1 MTFIGLLFIIDPDV
15 LIIMEKV
22 IEKTMTSQ
30 EIRQQFLDFFKSKNH
45 TFVPSSPVVP
55 LDDPT
60 LLFTNAGM
68 NQFKD
73 VFLEKGTR
81 KYKRAVNSQKCIRV
95 SGKHNDLEEVGR
107 DTYHHTFFEML
118 GNWSF
123 GDYYKKEA
131 IQWAWE
137 LLTKIWKLPKDNLY
151 ATVYISDDEAEQ
163 LWKQVSDINP
173 EHVLKFGEKDN
184 FWEMGSTGPCGP
196 CSEIHIDLGPDY
208 CNGNHEDG
216 SECFVNSGCARDIE
230 LWNLVF
236 IQYNRDE
243 QGKLHPLPK
252 KHVDTGAGFER
263 ILAVLQK
270 KSSNYDTDVF
280 TPIIEDLGNICR
292 QDYSK
297 SREQTAFRVIADHI
311 RMLTF
316 SIADGGLPS
325 NDGRG
330 YVMRRILRRAARY
343 GRKLNM
349 HEPFIYKLV
358 PTVVDVMGGAYPEIV
373 ERADHVASVIHAEED
388 HFNHTLDRGLEI
400 FDKIKSDLQNQN
412 NTKIAGKDVFRL
424 YDTYG
429 FPVDLTRI
437 LAEENGLSLDLPGFE
452 KLMEKQR
459 ERARAAS
466 KFASQSIESD
476 DWIIMNEGDDSNFI
490 GYNELVVETH
500 IMRYHIGAKQI
511 RIILKDTP
519 FYAESGG
526 QVGDRGSLTVDNVRL
541 EVFDTQKDG
550 DHIIH
555 FCSKQEN
562 FTPMSDKV
570 LAEVITYNRL
580 DTQKNH
586 TATHLL
592 HAALKSVLGK
602 HVNQAGSLVEADR
615 LRFDFT
621 HFEKISPA
629 QLRKIEQIVNYKI
642 QQNIT
647 LEFAQEKYTDAKKK
661 GAMALFG
668 EKYGDIVRTVNIPNF
683 SLELCGGT
691 HVKAT
696 GEIGLF
702 LVTSES
708 GIASGVR
715 RIEAITG
722 TKAFEFALNAHD
734 VLQGLNSLLNVQD
747 NQLVDKVQ
755 NLLEDKKKLEKEL
768 AKTTASKLSS
778 DIEGI
783 LAHAGTINGVPTLI
797 YNTKDLQTDQL
808 KEFSD
813 RIREKA
819 GSIIALLISQNDG
832 KLNFVC
838 MITDDLVKSKKLHA
852 GNIVREVAQVTGGSG
867 GGRPNLAT
875 AGGKDISKV
884 NAAIDKFKTLIT
896 QL

>member
-1 MTFIGLLFIIDPDV
+1 
-15 LIIMEKV
+15 
-22 IEKTMTSQ
+22 MTSQ
-30 EIRQQFLDFFKSKNH
+30 EIRRQFLDFFISKGH

-95 SGKHNDLEEVGR
+95 SGKHNDLEEVGH

-137 LLTKIWKLPKDNLY
+137 LLTEVWKLPKDKLY
-151 ATVYISDDEAEQ
+151 ATVYKSDDEAET
-163 LWKQVSDINP
+163 LWKQVTDIDRN
-173 EHVLKFGEKDN
+173 HILKFDEKDN
-184 FWEMGSTGPCGP
+184 FWEMGATGPCGP
-196 CSEIHIDLGPDY
+196 CSEIHIDLGPEY
-208 CNGNHEDG
+208 CDGKHEDG
-216 SECFVNSGCARDIE
+216 SACFVNSGCARFIE

-243 QGKLHPLPK
+243 NGDLYPLPN

-280 TPIIEDLGNICR
+280 VPIIEHISKICG
-292 QDYSK
+292 QSYNK
-297 SREQTAFRVIADHI
+297 SAEKTAFRVIADHI

-343 GRKLNM
+343 GRKINM
-349 HEPFIYKLV
+349 HEPFIYQLV
-358 PTVVDVMGGAYPEIV
+358 PTIVQIMGEAYPEIV
-373 ERADHVASVIHAEED
+373 DRANHVASVIRAEEEN
-388 HFNHTLDRGLEI
+388 FNRTLDRGLEI
-400 FDKIKSDLQNQN
+400 FDKIKNTLQSNKK
-412 NTKIAGKDVFRL
+412 TEIAGNDVFRL

-437 LAEENGLSLDLPGFE
+437 LAEENGLTLDLPGFE
-452 KLMEKQR
+452 KLMEAQR

-466 KFASQSIESD
+466 KFASQTFD
-476 DWIIMNEGDDSNFI
+476 DHDWIIMNEGDDSDFV
-490 GYNELVVETH
+490 GYEELAIETH
-500 IMRYHIGAKQI
+500 IMRYHVEDKQI
-511 RIILKDTP
+511 RIVLKNTP

-526 QVGDRGSLTVDNVRL
+526 QVGDRGFLVVDDMQL
-541 EVFDTQKDG
+541 EVLDTQKDG

-555 FCSKQEN
+555 ICNKPGHFNPQ
-562 FTPMSDKV
+562 SDKV
-570 LAEVITYNRL
+570 LAEVVSFKRQ

-592 HAALKSVLGK
+592 HAALRSVLGN

-621 HFEKISPA
+621 HFERISPA
-629 QLRKIEQIVNYKI
+629 QLREIETIVNHKI
-642 QQNIT
+642 QQNLPLEIT
-647 LEFAQEKYTDAKKK
+647 HEKYTKAKEK

-668 EKYGDIVRTVNIPNF
+668 EKYGDIVRTVHIPNF

-691 HVKAT
+691 HVRAT

-702 LVTSES
+702 VITSES
-708 GIASGVR
+708 SIASGVR

-722 TKAFEFALNAHD
+722 TKAIEFALTAHD
-734 VLQGLNSLLNVQD
+734 VLQSLNELFNTQSD
-747 NQLVDKVQ
+747 QLIEKIKVLQ
-755 NLLEDKKKLEKEL
+755 EEKKKLEKEL
-768 AKTTASKLSS
+768 AKTASSQLTS
-778 DIEGI
+778 DIDSI
-783 LAHAGTINGVPTLI
+783 LAQSETVKGITILTFKTQNVQI
-797 YNTKDLQTDQL
+797 DQL
-808 KEFSD
+808 KELGD
-813 RIREKA
+813 HIRDKA
-819 GSIIALLISQNDG
+819 KSIVALLISQYDD

-838 MITDDLVKSKKLHA
+838 MITDDLVKNKHLNA
-852 GNIVREVAQVTGGSG
+852 GNIIREVAKVAGGGG
-867 GGRPNLAT
+867 GGRQNLAT
-875 AGGKDISKV
+875 AGGKDTSK
-884 NAAIDKFKTLIT
+884 IDASINKFKEILSNS
-896 QL
+896 

>member
-1 MTFIGLLFIIDPDV
+1 
-15 LIIMEKV
+15 
-22 IEKTMTSQ
+22 MTSQ
-30 EIRQQFLDFFKSKNH
+30 EIRQQFLDFFKSKDH

-95 SGKHNDLEEVGR
+95 SGKHNDLEEVGH

-137 LLTKIWKLPKDNLY
+137 LFTDIWKLPKDKLY
-151 ATVYISDDEAEQ
+151 ATIYRTDDEAEQ
-163 LWKQVSDINP
+163 LWKEVTDINP
-173 EHVLKFGEKDN
+173 KHILKFDEKDN
-184 FWEMGSTGPCGP
+184 FWEMGATGPCGP
-196 CSEIHIDLGPDY
+196 CSEIHIDLGPEY
-208 CNGNHEDG
+208 CDGKHDDG
-216 SECFVNSGCARDIE
+216 SACFVNNGCARYIE

-243 QGKLHPLPK
+243 NGDLHPLPN

-263 ILAVLQK
+263 ILSVLQK
-270 KSSNYDTDVF
+270 KTSNYDTDVF
-280 TPIIEDLGNICR
+280 VPIIEHIAKICE
-292 QDYSK
+292 QNYSESK
-297 SREQTAFRVIADHI
+297 EQTAYRVIADHV

-330 YVMRRILRRAARY
+330 YVMRRLLRRAARY

-358 PTVVDVMGGAYPEIV
+358 STVVDVMGGAYPEIV
-373 ERADHVASVIHAEED
+373 DRADHVASVICAEEE
-388 HFNHTLDRGLEI
+388 HFNRTLDRGLEI
-400 FDKIKSDLQNQN
+400 FDKIKNTLQSKKK
-412 NTKIAGKDVFRL
+412 TEIAGDDVFRL

-429 FPVDLTRI
+429 FPIDLTRI
-437 LAEENGLSLDLPGFE
+437 LAEENGLTLDLPGFD
-452 KLMEKQR
+452 KLMEAQR

-466 KFASQSIESD
+466 KFASQALDSD
-476 DWIIMNEGDDSNFI
+476 DWVIMNEGDDSNFV
-490 GYNELVVETH
+490 GYEELAIETH
-500 IMRYHIGAKQI
+500 IMRYHVGDKDV
-511 RIILKDTP
+511 RVVLKDTP

-526 QVGDRGSLTVDNVRL
+526 QVGDRGAISIDDIQL
-541 EVFDTQKDG
+541 EVLDTQKDG

-555 FCSKQEN
+555 ICNKPEVFNPQ
-562 FTPMSDKV
+562 TDKV
-570 LAEVITYNRL
+570 VAEVVSFDRQ

-592 HAALKSVLGK
+592 HAALKSVLGN
-602 HVNQAGSLVEADR
+602 HVNQAGSLVETDR

-621 HFEKISPA
+621 HFEKISET
-629 QLRKIEQIVNYKI
+629 QVREIETIVNHKI
-642 QQNIT
+642 QQNIS
-647 LEFAQEKYTDAKKK
+647 LEIAQEKYTEAKEK

-668 EKYGDIVRTVNIPNF
+668 EKYGDIVRTVHIPNF

-691 HVKAT
+691 HVRAT
-696 GEIGLF
+696 GEIGIF
-702 LVTSES
+702 VITSES
-708 GIASGVR
+708 SIASGVR

-722 TKAFEFALNAHD
+722 TRAVEFALNAHD
-734 VLQGLNSLLNVQD
+734 TLQSLSTLLNAQSDQLIEKVKVLQD
-747 NQLVDKVQ
+747 
-755 NLLEDKKKLEKEL
+755 EKKKLEKDI
-768 AKTTASKLSS
+768 AKTANSKLTS
-778 DIEGI
+778 DIDSLLAQTESVNGI
-783 LAHAGTINGVPTLI
+783 TILTFKTENV
-797 YNTKDLQTDQL
+797 QADQL
-808 KEFSD
+808 KELSD
-813 RIREKA
+813 RIREKVK
-819 GSIIALLISQNDG
+819 SIAALLVSQTDD

-838 MITDDLVKSKKLHA
+838 MVTDDLVKDKQLNA
-852 GNIVREVAQVTGGSG
+852 GNIIREVAKVAGGSG

-875 AGGKDISKV
+875 AGGKDISKID
-884 NAAIDKFKTLIT
+884 ASIDKFKEILKNS
-896 QL
+896 

>member
-1 MTFIGLLFIIDPDV
+1 
-15 LIIMEKV
+15 
-22 IEKTMTSQ
+22 MTSQ

-73 VFLEKGTR
+73 VFLEKGVR
-81 KYKRAVNSQKCIRV
+81 SYKRAVNSQKCIRV

-137 LLTKIWKLPKDNLY
+137 LLTDIWKLPKDKLY
-151 ATVYISDDEAEQ
+151 ATIFRTDNEAEQ
-163 LWKQVSDINP
+163 LWKEVTDINP
-173 EHVLKFGEKDN
+173 EHVLKFDEKDN
-184 FWEMGSTGPCGP
+184 FWEMGATGPCGP

-208 CNGNHEDG
+208 CNGNHEEG
-216 SECFVNSGCARDIE
+216 SECFVNSGCARYIE

-280 TPIIEDLGNICR
+280 TPIIDHLGNICR

-343 GRKLNM
+343 GRKLNL
-349 HEPFIYKLV
+349 HEPFIYELV
-358 PTVVDVMGGAYPEIV
+358 PTVVNIMGEAYPEIID
-373 ERADHVASVIHAEED
+373 RAEHVATVIKAEEE
-388 HFNHTLDRGLEI
+388 HFNRTLDRGLEI
-400 FDKIKSDLQNQN
+400 FDKIKTDLKQEGEKQ
-412 NTKIAGKDVFRL
+412 ISGEDIFQL

-437 LAEENGLSLDLPGFE
+437 LAEENNLTLDMKTFE
-452 KLMEKQR
+452 ELMDKQR

-466 KFASQSIESD
+466 KFASQSIDTNE
-476 DWIIMNEGDDSNFI
+476 WVVMNEGDDSNFI
-490 GYNELVVETH
+490 GYDELAVETK
-500 IMRYHIGAKQI
+500 IMRYHTSEDGI

-526 QVGDRGSLTVDNVRL
+526 QVGDKGTIYSGDKKL
-541 EVFDTQKDG
+541 EVRDTQKESN
-550 DHIIH
+550 HIIH
-555 FCSKQEN
+555 ICSNQN
-562 FTPMSDKV
+562 GFNPQTDTV
-570 LAEVITYNRL
+570 RAEVITYERL

-592 HAALKSVLGK
+592 HAALRKVLGT
-602 HVNQAGSLVEADR
+602 HVTQAGSLVEADR

-621 HFEKISPA
+621 HFNKISED
-629 QLRKIEQIVNYKI
+629 QLHEIQIIVNRKI
-642 QQNIT
+642 QQNIP
-647 LEFAQEKYTDAKKK
+647 LEISQEAFQEAKKR

-668 EKYGDIVRTVNIPNF
+668 EKYGDVVRTVQIPGF

-691 HVKAT
+691 HVGAT

-702 LVTSES
+702 IITSES
-708 GIASGVR
+708 SIASGVR

-722 TKAFEFALNAHD
+722 SKAAEFAVNANTTI
-734 VLQGLNSLLNVQD
+734 QGLTELLNSRSDELAEKVSE
-747 NQLVDKVQ
+747 LV
-755 NLLEDKKKLEKEL
+755 EHKKKLEKEL
-768 AKTTASKLSS
+768 NKTATAKLTG
-778 DIEGI
+778 DIDSI
-783 LAHAGTINGVPTLI
+783 LNNSEIINGIPALI
-797 YNTKDLQTDQL
+797 YQTENVQADQL
-808 KEFSD
+808 KQLSD
-813 RIREKA
+813 RIREK
-819 GSIIALLISQNDG
+819 GQSIAALLIAKNDN

-838 MITDDLVKSKKLHA
+838 MVTDDLVSSKKLHA
-852 GNIVREVAQVTGGSG
+852 GIIIKEVAKAAGGGG
-867 GGRPNLAT
+867 GGRPALAT
-875 AGGKDISKV
+875 AGGKDTTKI
-884 NAAIDKFKTLIT
+884 NAAADKFRTLLNNI
-896 QL
+896 

>member
-1 MTFIGLLFIIDPDV
+1 
-15 LIIMEKV
+15 
-22 IEKTMTSQ
+22 MTSQ
-30 EIRQQFLDFFKSKNH
+30 EIRRQFLDFFISKDH

-95 SGKHNDLEEVGR
+95 SGKHNDLEEVGH

-137 LLTKIWKLPKDNLY
+137 LFTEVWKLPKDKLY
-151 ATVYISDDEAEQ
+151 ATVYKSDNESETF
-163 LWKQVSDINP
+163 WKQVTDINSN
-173 EHVLKFGEKDN
+173 HILKFDEKDN
-184 FWEMGSTGPCGP
+184 FWEMGTTGPCGP
-196 CSEIHIDLGPDY
+196 CSEIHIDLGPEY
-208 CNGNHEDG
+208 CDGKHEDG
-216 SECFVNSGCARDIE
+216 SACFINSGCARFIE

-243 QGKLHPLPK
+243 NGDLHPLPN
-252 KHVDTGAGFER
+252 KHIDTGAGFER

-280 TPIIEDLGNICR
+280 VPIIEHISKICG
-292 QDYSK
+292 QSYDESAEK
-297 SREQTAFRVIADHI
+297 TAFRVIADHI
-311 RMLTF
+311 RMLSF

-330 YVMRRILRRAARY
+330 YVMRRILRRASRY

-349 HEPFIYKLV
+349 HEPFIYQLV
-358 PTVVDVMGGAYPEIV
+358 PTVVEIMGEAYPEIV
-373 ERADHVASVIHAEED
+373 ERSNHVASVIRAEEE
-388 HFNHTLDRGLEI
+388 HFNRTLDRGLEI
-400 FDKIKSDLQNQN
+400 FDKIKKGLQEKKK
-412 NTKIAGKDVFRL
+412 TEIAGDDVFRL

-437 LAEENGLSLDLPGFE
+437 LAEENELTLDLSGFE
-452 KLMEKQR
+452 KLMETQR
-459 ERARAAS
+459 EQARAAS
-466 KFASQSIESD
+466 KFASQTLDSN
-476 DWIIMNEGDDSNFI
+476 DWIIMNEGDDSNFV
-490 GYNELVVETH
+490 GYEELAIETH
-500 IMRYHIGAKQI
+500 LMRYHVGDNQI
-511 RIILKDTP
+511 RVVLKDTP

-526 QVGDRGSLTVDNVRL
+526 QVGDRGVLIIDDSQLNVL
-541 EVFDTQKDG
+541 DTQKDG

-555 FCSKQEN
+555 ICSK
-562 FTPMSDKV
+562 PMQFNPQTDKV
-570 LAEVITYNRL
+570 LAEVVSFERQ

-592 HAALKSVLGK
+592 HAALKSVLGN

-621 HFEKISPA
+621 HFERISPA
-629 QLRKIEQIVNYKI
+629 QLREIETIVNHKI
-642 QQNIT
+642 QQNIP
-647 LEFAQEKYTDAKKK
+647 LEIAHEKYIEAKEK

-668 EKYGDIVRTVNIPNF
+668 EKYGDIVRTVHIPNF

-691 HVKAT
+691 HVQAT

-702 LVTSES
+702 VITSES
-708 GIASGVR
+708 SIASGVR

-722 TKAFEFALNAHD
+722 TKAIEFALNAHD
-734 VLQGLNSLLNVQD
+734 VLQRLNELLNVQFD
-747 NQLVDKVQ
+747 QLVEKVKILQ
-755 NLLEDKKKLEKEL
+755 EEKKKLEKEL
-768 AKTTASKLSS
+768 AKTTSS
-778 DIEGI
+778 QLALDIDSI
-783 LAHAGTINGVPTLI
+783 LARSEILNGITILTYKTQNV
-797 YNTKDLQTDQL
+797 QTDQL
-808 KEFSD
+808 KELSD
-813 RIREKA
+813 RIRDKVK
-819 GSIIALLISQNDG
+819 SIAALLISQSDD
-832 KLNFVC
+832 KINFVC
-838 MITDDLVKSKKLHA
+838 MVTDDLVKNKQLNA
-852 GNIVREVAQVTGGSG
+852 GNIIREVAKVAEG
-867 GGRPNLAT
+867 GGGGKPNIAT
-875 AGGKDISKV
+875 AGGKNISK
-884 NAAIDKFKTLIT
+884 IDASIKKFKEILIKS
-896 QL
+896 

>member
-1 MTFIGLLFIIDPDV
+1 
-15 LIIMEKV
+15 
-22 IEKTMTSQ
+22 MTSQ
-30 EIRQQFLDFFKSKNH
+30 EIRRQFLDFFISKGH

-95 SGKHNDLEEVGR
+95 SGKHNDLEEVGH

-137 LLTKIWKLPKDNLY
+137 LLTEVWKLPKDKLY
-151 ATVYISDDEAEQ
+151 ATVYKSDDEAET
-163 LWKQVSDINP
+163 LWKQVTDIDRN
-173 EHVLKFGEKDN
+173 HVLQFDEKDN
-184 FWEMGSTGPCGP
+184 FWEMGATGPCGP
-196 CSEIHIDLGPDY
+196 CSEIHIDLGPEY
-208 CNGNHEDG
+208 CDGKHEDG
-216 SECFVNSGCARDIE
+216 SACFVNSGCARFIE

-243 QGKLHPLPK
+243 NGDLYPLPN

-280 TPIIEDLGNICR
+280 VPIIEHISKICG
-292 QDYSK
+292 QSYNK
-297 SREQTAFRVIADHI
+297 SAEKTAFRVIADHI

-343 GRKLNM
+343 GRKINM
-349 HEPFIYKLV
+349 HEPFIYQLV
-358 PTVVDVMGGAYPEIV
+358 PTVVQIMGEAYPEIV
-373 ERADHVASVIHAEED
+373 DRANHVASVIRAEEEN
-388 HFNHTLDRGLEI
+388 FNRTLDRGLEI
-400 FDKIKSDLQNQN
+400 FDKIKNSLQSNKK
-412 NTKIAGKDVFRL
+412 TEIAGNDVFRL

-437 LAEENGLSLDLPGFE
+437 LAEENGLTLDLPGFE
-452 KLMEKQR
+452 KLMEAQR

-466 KFASQSIESD
+466 KFASQTFD
-476 DWIIMNEGDDSNFI
+476 DHDWIIMNEGDDSDFV
-490 GYNELVVETH
+490 GYEELAIETH
-500 IMRYHIGAKQI
+500 IMRYHVEDKQI
-511 RIILKDTP
+511 RIVLKNTP

-526 QVGDRGSLTVDNVRL
+526 QVGDRGFLVIDDMQL
-541 EVFDTQKDG
+541 EVLDTQKDG

-555 FCSKQEN
+555 ICNKPGHFNPQ
-562 FTPMSDKV
+562 SDKV
-570 LAEVITYNRL
+570 LAEVVSFKRQ

-592 HAALKSVLGK
+592 HAALRSVLGN
-602 HVNQAGSLVEADR
+602 HVNQAGSLVETDR

-621 HFEKISPA
+621 HFERISPA
-629 QLRKIEQIVNYKI
+629 QLREIETIVNHKI
-642 QQNIT
+642 QQNLPLEIT
-647 LEFAQEKYTDAKKK
+647 HEKYTKAKEK

-668 EKYGDIVRTVNIPNF
+668 EKYGDIVRTVHIPNF

-691 HVKAT
+691 HVRAT

-702 LVTSES
+702 VITSES
-708 GIASGVR
+708 SIASGVR

-722 TKAFEFALNAHD
+722 TKAIEFALTAHD
-734 VLQGLNSLLNVQD
+734 VLQSLNELFNTQSD
-747 NQLVDKVQ
+747 QLIEKIKVLQ
-755 NLLEDKKKLEKEL
+755 EEKKKLEKEL
-768 AKTTASKLSS
+768 AKTASSQLTS
-778 DIEGI
+778 DIDSI
-783 LAHAGTINGVPTLI
+783 LAQSETVKGITILTYKTQNVQI
-797 YNTKDLQTDQL
+797 DQL
-808 KEFSD
+808 KELGD
-813 RIREKA
+813 LIRDKA
-819 GSIIALLISQNDG
+819 KSIVALLISQYND

-838 MITDDLVKSKKLHA
+838 MITDDLVKNKHLNA
-852 GNIVREVAQVTGGSG
+852 GNIIREVAKVAGGGG
-867 GGRPNLAT
+867 GGRQSLAT
-875 AGGKDISKV
+875 AGGKDTSKID
-884 NAAIDKFKTLIT
+884 ASIDKFKEILSNS
-896 QL
+896 